1 MEKTSAFRQYSNAL
15 RGWVASILVAGVAWL
30 MVVLTALGAGAQSW
44 DGRAWHIA
52 RHSDDARLT
61 LTHWLLPGQTTAHWT
76 ELVAL
81 QLFSSQQSPD
91 QVLADLRENLER
103 SCPKVVWTTRQKD
116 LQSILYEWQVKDC
129 VSRPDQHEIAKLVRS
144 DEGVYRVSYSTRGL
158 TLNPDDKD
166 RWIQLLDSFQ
176 PSALKRL
183 RREAA
188 IEASAGVSAKL
199 DAERN
204 SPGVVFEL
212 EEVSRRR
219 EEDATA
225 VRYRFKVAGLP
236 ADKDYVVW
244 NVPGRSDKPIAMLR
258 AEVDAKGE
266 IIYDFEGERG
276 RLNELLVK
284 IRGYVKAQAA
294 KFALVSTD
302 GSVHSIVKKIP
313 FPITHQDGTC
323 QLSVEMLTPDTYNVL
338 LSGFTDG
345 EVVDVTANLGK
356 KSLKEKFA
364 APARTQRDGV
374 QRRIQ
379 LHFQRPSGL
388 GMVKAVAESCTVSA
402 QYEWGTQAKVQ

>member
-1 MEKTSAFRQYSNAL
+1 MQKTLGFGQYSNAVRAL
-15 RGWVASILVAGVAWL
+15 LAPILVASVASL
-30 MVVLTALGAGAQSW
+30 MVVLNALGASAQSW

-61 LTHWLLPGQTTAHWT
+61 LTQWLLVGQTTAYWT

-81 QLFSSQQSPD
+81 QLFASQQSPD
-91 QVLADLRENLER
+91 QVFADLREKLER
-103 SCPKVVWTTRQKD
+103 SCPKVVWTTLQRD

-129 VSRPDQHEIAKLVRS
+129 VSRPDQHEIANLVRS
-144 DEGVYRVSYSTRGL
+144 DEGVYRISYSTRGV
-158 TLNPDDKD
+158 TLNSDDRE
-166 RWIQLLDSFQ
+166 RWIQLLASSQ

-219 EEDATA
+219 EEDSTA
-225 VRYRFKVAGLP
+225 VRYRFKAAGLP
-236 ADKDYVVW
+236 PDKEYVVW
-244 NVPGRSDKPIAMLR
+244 NVPTGSDKPVAMLH

-276 RLNELLVK
+276 RLNELFVK

-302 GSVHSIVKKIP
+302 GSVHSFVKKIP
-313 FPITHQDGTC
+313 FPVTHQDGRC
-323 QLSVEMLTPDTYNVL
+323 RLSVEMQTPDTYRVL
-338 LSGFTDG
+338 LSGFTTG
-345 EVVDVTANLGK
+345 ETVRVTANLGNK
-356 KSLKEKFA
+356 PFKESFA
-364 APARTQRDGV
+364 VPANIRRDAV
-374 QRRIQ
+374 QREILLR
-379 LHFQRPSGL
+379 FQKRSGR
-388 GMVKAVAESCTVSA
+388 GVVKAIAPSCTVSA
-402 QYEWGTQAKVQ
+402 MYEWGAEASVQ